1 MKTYYAIV
9 NMQDR
14 RLGTYVSAENIAG
27 AFETARARYK
37 MRHPRLQVQTIAVQ
51 EMAAEYD
58 AWLVELLTSIGHDT
72 KLNKT
77 PKSKIS
83 TNKKRL

>member
-1 MKTYYAIV
+1 MKTFYAIV
-9 NMQDR
+9 NVQGR
-14 RLGTYVSAENIAG
+14 QLGTYVPAEEIAG

-58 AWLVELLTSIGHDT
+58 ARLVELLTSIGHDR

-77 PKSKIS
+77 PKSTIS
-83 TNKKRL
+83 TNEKRL